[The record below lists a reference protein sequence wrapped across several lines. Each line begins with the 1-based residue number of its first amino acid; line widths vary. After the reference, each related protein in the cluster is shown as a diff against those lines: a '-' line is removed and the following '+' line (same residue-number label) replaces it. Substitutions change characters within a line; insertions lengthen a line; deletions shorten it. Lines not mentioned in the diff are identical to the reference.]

1 MFDPI
6 LSVNTL
12 GYTRIAGNFVKYYAQ
27 KKNWSDARA
36 SCQAEGADLITIS
49 SKETIDWLAN
59 RVVWTGAND
68 RVRNE
73 RK

>member
-49 SKETIDWLAN
+49 SDETKDW
-59 RVVWTGAND
+59 VND
-68 RVRNE
+68 MNQE
-73 RK
+73 EAI